1 MKKPARELLESMR
14 ALAIELA
21 PEKKL
26 PPERVVLSR
35 REVRER
41 TGLPDHQVRRLLAE
55 LVSLEHVEQV
65 RGSQGKLCLYR
76 LPSAVSDEPAALAGL
91 LRPAELGKR
100 LLARPKLARV

>member
-1 MKKPARELLESMR
+1 M
-14 ALAIELA
+14 
-21 PEKKL
+21 
-26 PPERVVLSR
+26 LSR
-35 REVRER
+35 REVRES
-41 TGLPDHQVRRLLAE
+41 TGLPDHQVRRVLAE

-76 LPSAVSDEPAALAGL
+76 LPAAAGGDESAVLAGL